1 MTAERRLDAGPLR
14 RVLGTLAD
22 LLEASG
28 NADRMAML
36 SDVERIGIRAGAV
49 KHFEMAY
56 ELSWKMAARWLDI
69 HVAEGAAQGVSR
81 RQLYRLAADHRLIHD
96 VDEWMRYHDARN
108 ETVHVY
114 DEAKAAAV
122 HRAASEFV
130 PAARALL
137 AALEAAP

>member
-1 MTAERRLDAGPLR
+1 MTAERPLDASPLR
-14 RVLGTLAD
+14 RALGTLVD

-36 SDVERIGIRAGAV
+36 SEVERLGIRAGAI

-56 ELSWKMAARWLDI
+56 ELCWKMAVRWLDAN
-69 HVAEGAAQGVSR
+69 VAEGVAQGLAR
-81 RQLYRLAADHRLIHD
+81 RQLYRLAADHRLISD
-96 VDEWMRYHDARN
+96 VDTWMRYHEARN

-114 DEAKAAAV
+114 DEAKAAEV
-122 HRAASEFV
+122 HLVVGEFV
-130 PAARALL
+130 PDARALL